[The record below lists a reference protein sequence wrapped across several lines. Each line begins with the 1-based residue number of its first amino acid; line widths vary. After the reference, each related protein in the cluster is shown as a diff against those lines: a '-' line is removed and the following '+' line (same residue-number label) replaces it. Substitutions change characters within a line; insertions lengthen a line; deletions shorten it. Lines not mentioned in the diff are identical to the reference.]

1 MTAFEASIEEA
12 CLSKE
17 DEEPP
22 DINHT
27 MITEALEAVS
37 VDIFP
42 HRALENQKLW
52 MRRSI
57 RKPKDMSFR
66 KMASALTRMNAKL
79 IRFPGADEDDLFSTG
94 ELLEILEWSLPSK
107 WRAKF
112 DLASYI
118 PSMFDRPCLIAECE
132 ALERSELLAN
142 PASASKNNKKSN
154 KPKSKKANGN

>member
-1 MTAFEASIEEA
+1 
-12 CLSKE
+12 
-17 DEEPP
+17 
-22 DINHT
+22 

-57 RKPKDMSFR
+57 CKPKDMSFR

-94 ELLEILEWSLPSK
+94 ELLEILEWSLPSTSRSLK
-107 WRAKF
+107 RRMVTKTILEMETRIIVPNT
-112 DLASYI
+112 DNIRRI
-118 PSMFDRPCLIAECE
+118 PRLNVTRLKTVIARRKTETS
-132 ALERSELLAN
+132 LTRMSNPSRTINFERRSL
-142 PASASKNNKKSN
+142 S
-154 KPKSKKANGN
+154 